1 MQRIA
6 TRVFVISSICFGI
19 VGILF
24 AITLPR
30 SGDASDLNHTLFVLL
45 ASLGFVVLSSFALS
59 VAGKY
64 LDGDGLFDEQRNPP
78 PS

>member
-6 TRVFVISSICFGI
+6 TRVFVVSSLCFGI

-24 AITLPR
+24 AVTLPR
-30 SGDASDLNHTLFVLL
+30 GGEASDLNYVLL
-45 ASLGFVVLSSFALS
+45 VLLTSLGFVVLSSFALS

-64 LDGDGLFDEQRNPP
+64 LDGDKSSD
-78 PS
+78 